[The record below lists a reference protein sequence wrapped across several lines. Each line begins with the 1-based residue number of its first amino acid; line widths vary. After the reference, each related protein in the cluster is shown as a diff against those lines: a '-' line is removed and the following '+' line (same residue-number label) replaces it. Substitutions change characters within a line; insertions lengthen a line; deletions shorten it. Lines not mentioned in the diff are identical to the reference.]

1 LSYLPYELH
10 NIRTG
15 ITGVELLNSPLPIS
29 LLCFYHL
36 IVKASQWCR
45 DNWCASIIYL
55 YPTMSTIILFVI
67 GLSLLFGFL
76 NGMHDSRNVV
86 STMVSS
92 RAYSPR
98 VALGVTIIA
107 ELSGPFIFG
116 TAVANTIG
124 RGIANPS
131 AISQQVL
138 LVALISAVLWNLF
151 TWKMGIPS
159 SSSHALIGGIV
170 GAVSAWAGIQAVQA
184 GGLLKILIS
193 LFASPIIGFVFGF
206 ITLKVIFALCADS
219 TPRVNRFF
227 KKSQLITALA
237 LGVSHGSND
246 GQKTMGVITLA
257 LVAGGHLK
265 SFEVPFWVVAICA
278 GALAFGTAVG
288 GWLLIRKPGG
298 SFYKIRPV
306 DGFSTQI
313 TSAITVIAASIIGG
327 PVSATQVINTAIM
340 GVGAAERANKVRWGI
355 ARDIILAWVIT
366 IPATALIAAG
376 IFRLMIY
383 YQLP

>member
-1 LSYLPYELH
+1 MPF
-10 NIRTG
+10 I
-15 ITGVELLNSPLPIS
+15 LL
-29 LLCFYHL
+29 L
-36 IVKASQWCR
+36 I
-45 DNWCASIIYL
+45 
-55 YPTMSTIILFVI
+55 I

-98 VALGVTIIA
+98 VALGVTILA
-107 ELSGPFIFG
+107 EFSGPFIFG
-116 TAVANTIG
+116 SAVANTIG
-124 RGIANPS
+124 RGIADPA
-131 AISQQVL
+131 AISLQVI
-138 LVALISAVLWNLF
+138 LVALVSAVLWNLF
-151 TWKMGIPS
+151 TWKLKIPS

-170 GAVSAWAGIQAVQA
+170 GAVSANAGARAIQF
-184 GGLLKILIS
+184 GGLLKILVS

-206 ITLKVIFALCADS
+206 IALKIILALCVNS

-246 GQKTMGVITLA
+246 GQKTMGIITLA
-257 LVAGGHLK
+257 LVTGGYLP
-265 SFEVPFWVVAICA
+265 SFVVPLWVVVVCA
-278 GALAFGTAVG
+278 GALTFGTAVG
-288 GWLLIRKPGG
+288 GWLLIRKPGN

-306 DGFSTQI
+306 DGFSTQL
-313 TSAITVIAASIIGG
+313 TSAITVITASLVGG

-355 ARDIILAWVIT
+355 GQNIVTAWIIT
-366 IPATALIAAG
+366 IPATALVAAG
-376 IFRLMIY
+376 IYRIVIHY
-383 YQLP
+383 LP

>member
-1 LSYLPYELH
+1 M
-10 NIRTG
+10 
-15 ITGVELLNSPLPIS
+15 LLVI
-29 LLCFYHL
+29 
-36 IVKASQWCR
+36 
-45 DNWCASIIYL
+45 
-55 YPTMSTIILFVI
+55 I

-86 STMVSS
+86 ATMVSS

-98 VALGVTIIA
+98 MALGVTILA
-107 ELSGPFIFG
+107 ELAGPFIFG
-116 TAVANTIG
+116 SAVAGTIG
-124 RGIANPS
+124 RGIADPN
-131 AISQQVL
+131 AISLQVIL
-138 LVALISAVLWNLF
+138 TALVSAVLWNLF
-151 TWKMGIPS
+151 TWKLKIPS

-170 GAVSAWAGIQAVQA
+170 GAVSAQV

-193 LFASPIIGFVFGF
+193 LFASPIIGFLFGYF
-206 ITLKVIFALCADS
+206 VLKLILALCVHV

-257 LVAGGHLK
+257 LVTGGVLK
-265 SFEVPFWVVAICA
+265 SFVLPFWVVAICA
-278 GALAFGTAVG
+278 GALTLGTAAG
-288 GWLLIRKPGG
+288 GWLLLRKPGN

-306 DGFSTQI
+306 DGFSTQL
-313 TSAITVIAASIIGG
+313 TSAITVITASLIGG

-355 ARDIILAWVIT
+355 AKSIISAWVLT
-366 IPATALIAAG
+366 IPATAFVALGVYWVVIH
-376 IFRLMIY
+376 Y
-383 YQLP
+383 LP

>member
-1 LSYLPYELH
+1 
-10 NIRTG
+10 
-15 ITGVELLNSPLPIS
+15 
-29 LLCFYHL
+29 
-36 IVKASQWCR
+36 
-45 DNWCASIIYL
+45 
-55 YPTMSTIILFVI
+55 
-67 GLSLLFGFL
+67 
-76 NGMHDSRNVV
+76 
-86 STMVSS
+86 
-92 RAYSPR
+92 

-151 TWKMGIPS
+151 TWRMGIPS

-170 GAVSAWAGIQAVQA
+170 GAVSARAGIQAVQA

-257 LVAGGHLK
+257 LVAGGYLK
-265 SFEVPFWVVAICA
+265 SFEVPFWVVVICA
-278 GALAFGTAVG
+278 GALAFGTAIG

-355 ARDIILAWVIT
+355 AWDIILAWVIT
-366 IPATALIAAG
+366 IPATTLIAAG

-383 YQLP
+383 CQLP

>member
-1 LSYLPYELH
+1 
-10 NIRTG
+10 
-15 ITGVELLNSPLPIS
+15 
-29 LLCFYHL
+29 
-36 IVKASQWCR
+36 
-45 DNWCASIIYL
+45 
-55 YPTMSTIILFVI
+55 MSSIILFVI

-124 RGIANPS
+124 RGIADPT

-138 LVALISAVLWNLF
+138 LVALVSAILWNLF

-170 GAVSAWAGIQAVQA
+170 GAVSARAGIQAVQA

-193 LFASPIIGFVFGF
+193 LFVSPIIGFVFGF
-206 ITLKVIFALCADS
+206 IALKVIFALCADS

-257 LVAGGHLK
+257 LVAGGYLK
-265 SFEVPFWVVAICA
+265 SFEVPFWVVVICA
-278 GALAFGTAVG
+278 GALAFGTAIG

-355 ARDIILAWVIT
+355 AWDIIRAWVIT

-376 IFRLMIY
+376 IFQLMIY
-383 YQLP
+383 CQLP

>member
-1 LSYLPYELH
+1 MPF
-10 NIRTG
+10 I
-15 ITGVELLNSPLPIS
+15 LL
-29 LLCFYHL
+29 L
-36 IVKASQWCR
+36 I
-45 DNWCASIIYL
+45 
-55 YPTMSTIILFVI
+55 I

-98 VALGVTIIA
+98 VALGVTILA
-107 ELSGPFIFG
+107 EFSGPFIFG
-116 TAVANTIG
+116 SAVANTIG
-124 RGIANPS
+124 RGIADPA
-131 AISQQVL
+131 AISLQVI
-138 LVALISAVLWNLF
+138 LVALVSAVLWNLF
-151 TWKMGIPS
+151 TWKLKIPS

-170 GAVSAWAGIQAVQA
+170 GAVSANAGARAIQF
-184 GGLLKILIS
+184 GGLLKILVS

-206 ITLKVIFALCADS
+206 VALKIILALCVNS

-246 GQKTMGVITLA
+246 GQKTMGIITLA
-257 LVAGGHLK
+257 LVTGGHLP
-265 SFEVPFWVVAICA
+265 SFVVPLWVVVVCA
-278 GALAFGTAVG
+278 GALTFGTAVG
-288 GWLLIRKPGG
+288 GWLLIRKPGN

-306 DGFSTQI
+306 DGFSTQL
-313 TSAITVIAASIIGG
+313 TSAITVITASLVGG

-355 ARDIILAWVIT
+355 GQNIVIAWIIT
-366 IPATALIAAG
+366 IPATALVAAG
-376 IFRLMIY
+376 IYRIVIHY
-383 YQLP
+383 LP

>member
-1 LSYLPYELH
+1 MPF
-10 NIRTG
+10 I
-15 ITGVELLNSPLPIS
+15 LL
-29 LLCFYHL
+29 L
-36 IVKASQWCR
+36 I
-45 DNWCASIIYL
+45 
-55 YPTMSTIILFVI
+55 I

-98 VALGVTIIA
+98 VALGVTILA
-107 ELSGPFIFG
+107 EFSGPFIFG
-116 TAVANTIG
+116 SAVANTIG
-124 RGIANPS
+124 RGIADPA
-131 AISQQVL
+131 AISLQVI
-138 LVALISAVLWNLF
+138 LVALVSAVLWNLF
-151 TWKMGIPS
+151 TWKLKIPS

-170 GAVSAWAGIQAVQA
+170 GAVSANAGARAIQF
-184 GGLLKILIS
+184 GGLLKILVS

-206 ITLKVIFALCADS
+206 VALKIILALCVNS

-246 GQKTMGVITLA
+246 GQKTMGIITLA
-257 LVAGGHLK
+257 LVTGGYLP
-265 SFEVPFWVVAICA
+265 SFVVPLWVVVVCA
-278 GALAFGTAVG
+278 GALTFGTAVG
-288 GWLLIRKPGG
+288 GWLLIRKPGN

-306 DGFSTQI
+306 DGFSTQL
-313 TSAITVIAASIIGG
+313 TSAITVITASLIGG

-355 ARDIILAWVIT
+355 GQNIVTAWIIT
-366 IPATALIAAG
+366 IPATALVAAG
-376 IFRLMIY
+376 IYRIVIHY
-383 YQLP
+383 LP